1 MSQFVS
7 GDENSSAV
15 AAAQQAQAER
25 VELDEARRVAL
36 VIGARI
42 VLEGHDLLAVERI
55 RRLAADDMDAALVEL
70 QADGARHLLLAMVDG
85 SLEHLALRREPEAVI
100 DEFGIARR
108 QLVLQMRRAP
118 VERQLFDPAMGE
130 VIDGRSEEHTSEL
143 QSLM

>member
-1 MSQFVS
+1 MQRRPPRSTLTDTLFPYTTLFRSVLSRNFVTSPDKMSQFVS

-70 QADGARHLLLAMVDG
+70 QADGEIG
-85 SLEHLALRREPEAVI
+85 
-100 DEFGIARR
+100 
-108 QLVLQMRRAP
+108 RA
-118 VERQLFDPAMGE
+118 
-130 VIDGRSEEHTSEL
+130 
-143 QSLM
+143 